1 MKLKIRNIAYNNV
14 NAIKAMVAIALNVS
28 VNQETSYVKDDA
40 GTRYAQ
46 GYRACVD
53 LWYAVDCKEEAKDTW
68 CEEQSNPYEERTS
81 QYFGFRNALYDI
93 KHDNYHIVNETT
105 RYELCVDNIGDVDP
119 ALLLR
124 FVFNLAKACRNCEIT
139 FN

>member
-1 MKLKIRNIAYNNV
+1 MKLTIRNVPYNNV
-14 NAIKAMVAIALNVS
+14 NAVKAMVAIALNVT
-28 VNQETSYVKDDA
+28 VGQETSYVKDDA

-46 GYRACVD
+46 GYRACKD
-53 LWYAVDCKEEAKDTW
+53 LWYATDRVEEERAVW

-81 QYFGFRNALYDI
+81 QYYGFLSALNDI
-93 KHDNYHIVNETT
+93 KHSMYRRINETT
-105 RYELCVDNIGDVDP
+105 RYELCVDNVGTIDQ

-124 FVFNLAKACRNCEIT
+124 FAFNLAKAFRNCEVT